1 MEYKWF
7 MVGFSLLLP
16 LLYFSIQIFYLYFY
30 QCIIVVKKIRKTN
43 IEWVEWVEKC
53 RWFSTIS
60 KSQGLQSIPIYLMSM
75 SRVVDSTIYFL
86 GGDGVANI
94 SLWARTFLLIL
105 CFVISFYLLFRFS
118 FSFLEWDLA
127 SPWFSQ
133 PGKLP
138 LATRKCLQNTYFL
151 AFLLISSFCF
161 SDIAPSHVFTV
172 AF

>member
-1 MEYKWF
+1 

-16 LLYFSIQIFYLYFY
+16 LFICFSLQIFYPYFC

-118 FSFLEWDLA
+118 FSF
-127 SPWFSQ
+127 FVF
-133 PGKLP
+133 GVRFGIP
-138 LATRKCLQNTYFL
+138 LIFPAREITAGNKEMFTKYILSCISFDKQLLFL
-151 AFLLISSFCF
+151 
-161 SDIAPSHVFTV
+161 
-172 AF
+172 